1 MGEQQEGGIP
11 GKQIAQ
17 PRPGNVKVGD
27 RGWWAPALGEPKGI
41 CEWVE
46 WGSVEKRLEQSMGIV
61 GATVHI
67 HSTS

>member
-27 RGWWAPALGEPKGI
+27 RGW
-41 CEWVE
+41 
-46 WGSVEKRLEQSMGIV
+46 
-61 GATVHI
+61 
-67 HSTS
+67 